1 MIHILKKKKG
11 GARRLQDLVGRSSN
25 ESAFDFNYHCISAY
39 YFSLDKIIVEMESL
53 IVSTKTY
60 AADSNL
66 SYRVDVNTL
75 SNV

>member
-1 MIHILKKKKG
+1 M
-11 GARRLQDLVGRSSN
+11 QDLVGRSSN

-60 AADSNL
+60 AALLFSRRADSNL